1 MDDIS
6 YTAQWTA
13 AARALESERTDGM
26 FRDDYARHLA
36 EPRGFELLDRYQ
48 GAAVSDF
55 IAVRTRYMDDAITH
69 VLGETDIR
77 QIVLL
82 ANGMDARTYRLD
94 WPDAVTVYE
103 IDHSALL
110 AEKRARLATLGA
122 APKVAVVPVGVDLA
136 GDWLG
141 ELKSA
146 GFDPSQRTLW
156 VAEGLVFF
164 LTEEQ
169 VVRLLDTVAGA
180 CPADSRLVVDMTS
193 ATLLRHPMTQPFL
206 RRLREDGT
214 PWQFGTD
221 APEEFL
227 AAHGWTVRDLK
238 QPGESGA
245 GEGRWPYPVAPRE
258 TRGVPRNWLIT
269 AAATARE

>member
-13 AARALESERTDGM
+13 AARALESERANGV

-48 GAAVSDF
+48 GAAVADF
-55 IAVRTRYMDDAITH
+55 IAVRTRYMDDAITR

-110 AEKRARLATLGA
+110 AEKQIRLATLGA
-122 APKVAVVPVGVDLA
+122 APTVPAVPVGVDLA

-141 ELKSA
+141 ALKSA

-164 LTEEQ
+164 LTEDQ
-169 VVRLLDTVAGA
+169 VARLLDTVVGA
-180 CPADSRLVVDMTS
+180 CPTDSWLVVDMTS

-227 AAHGWTVRDLK
+227 ATHGWTVRDLK
-238 QPGESGA
+238 QPGEPGA
-245 GEGRWPYPVAPRE
+245 GEGRWPYAVAPRD
-258 TRGVPRNWLIT
+258 TRGVPRNWLIS
-269 AAATARE
+269 AAATARK

>member
-1 MDDIS
+1 MEDIS

-13 AARALESERTDGM
+13 AARALESARADGM

-36 EPRGFELLDRYQ
+36 GSRGFELLDRYQ
-48 GAAVSDF
+48 GAAVVDF
-55 IAVRTRYMDDAITH
+55 IAVRTRYMDDAITR
-69 VLGETDIR
+69 VLAETDIR

-82 ANGMDARTYRLD
+82 ANGMDTRTYRLN
-94 WPDAVTVYE
+94 WPDDVTVYE

-110 AEKRARLATLGA
+110 AEKQARLAELGA
-122 APKVAVVPVGVDLA
+122 VPKVPAVPVGVDLA

-141 ELKSA
+141 AVKSA
-146 GFDPSQRTLW
+146 GFDPSRRTLW

-169 VVRLLDTVAGA
+169 VGRLLDTMVGA
-180 CPADSRLVVDMTS
+180 CPADSWLVVDMTS

-206 RRLREDGT
+206 RRLRQDGT
-214 PWQFGTD
+214 PWRFGTD
-221 APEEFL
+221 VPEKFL

-245 GEGRWPYPVAPRE
+245 GEGRWAYAVAPPQ
-258 TRGVPRNWLIT
+258 TRGVPRSWLIS
-269 AAATARE
+269 ATATVQN

>member
-13 AARALESERTDGM
+13 AARALESERANAM

-36 EPRGFELLDRYQ
+36 EQRGFELLDRYE
-48 GAAVSDF
+48 GAAVADF
-55 IAVRTRYMDDAITH
+55 IAVRTRYMDDAITRT
-69 VLGETDIR
+69 LAETDIR

-94 WPDAVTVYE
+94 WPDAATVYE
-103 IDHSALL
+103 IDHGALL
-110 AEKRARLATLGA
+110 AEKQARLAKLGA
-122 APKVAVVPVGVDLA
+122 EPRVPAVPVGVDLA

-141 ELKSA
+141 ALKSA
-146 GFDPSQRTLW
+146 GFDSSRRTLW

-169 VVRLLDTVAGA
+169 VGRLLDTVVGAG
-180 CPADSRLVVDMTS
+180 PADSWLVVDMTS
-193 ATLLRHPMTQPFL
+193 ATLLQHPMTQSFL

-221 APEEFL
+221 QPAEFL
-227 AAHGWTVRDLK
+227 ADHGWTVRDLR
-238 QPGESGA
+238 QPGETGA
-245 GEGRWPYPVAPRE
+245 GEGRWPYAVAPRE
-258 TRGVPRNWLIT
+258 TRGVPRNWLISAV
-269 AAATARE
+269 AAARG

>member
-13 AARALESERTDGM
+13 AARALESERADGL

-48 GAAVSDF
+48 GAAVADF
-55 IAVRTRYMDDAITH
+55 IAVRTRYMDDAITR
-69 VLGETDIR
+69 VLGETGIR
-77 QIVLL
+77 QVVLL
-82 ANGMDARTYRLD
+82 ANGMDARTHRLD
-94 WPDAVTVYE
+94 WPDGTTVYE
-103 IDHSALL
+103 LDHGALL
-110 AEKRARLATLGA
+110 TEKQTRLAELA
-122 APKVAVVPVGVDLA
+122 ATPKVPTVPVGVDLA

-141 ELKSA
+141 ALKSA

-169 VVRLLDTVAGA
+169 VGRLLDTVAGA
-180 CPADSRLVVDMTS
+180 CPADSLLVVDMTS
-193 ATLLRHPMTQPFL
+193 ETLLRHPMTQSFL

-214 PWQFGTD
+214 PWRFGTD
-221 APEEFL
+221 DPAAFL
-227 AAHGWTVRDLK
+227 AGHGWSVRDLR
-238 QPGESGA
+238 QPGEPGA
-245 GEGRWPYPVAPRE
+245 GEGRWPYAVAPRDA
-258 TRGVPRNWLIT
+258 RGVPRNWLIT
-269 AAATARE
+269 AARD